1 MSSPESLERPQQ
13 PTLLLVEDDPD
24 FRSTL
29 CLEFSERGYAVS
41 EAGSLRDVQVLS
53 ELNHQPDCRFAVVDL
68 RLRSDSGLDVIALL
82 LERWPAC
89 RIVVLTGY
97 GSIPT
102 AVAAVRRG
110 AVNYLTK
117 PVPIERLEKAL
128 WVDLPVGAEPQPDQD
143 EVIESL
149 DRHEQDYIEYVL
161 LQCGG
166 NISQAARWLGL
177 HRQSLQRKLKRI
189 GLK

>member
-1 MSSPESLERPQQ
+1 MSDA
-13 PTLLLVEDDPD
+13 PTLLLAEDDAD
-24 FRSTL
+24 FRESL
-29 CLEFSERGYAVS
+29 ALEFSERGYQVC
-41 EAGSLRDVQVLS
+41 EASSLEEVAGLPPS
-53 ELNHQPDCRFAVVDL
+53 PTLRFAIVDL
-68 RLRSDSGLDVIALL
+68 RLRGDSGLEVIQLIHT
-82 LERWPAC
+82 RHPDC
-89 RIVVLTGY
+89 RIVMLTGY

-102 AVAAVRRG
+102 AVEAVKRG

-117 PVPIERLEKAL
+117 PIAIERLEKAL
-128 WVDLPVGAEPQPDQD
+128 WVDLPPDGSEPD
-143 EVIESL
+143 EPIESL

-161 LQCGG
+161 LQCQG